1 VNATATAA
9 SAASQSGSAASNG
22 TTGVNV

>member
-1 VNATATAA
+1 VNASATAA
-9 SAASQSGSAASNG
+9 SAASKRGSAASNG